1 MLSRV
6 QTQIHTEGELHMLA
20 RQNFFILLD
29 SITTLYRE
37 KTVPECKKQ
46 TNKQTNIMK
55 LLTGETF
62 DSVFWGYLNWHK
74 STIIWI
80 FNLLFKRLERS
91 LMPS

>member
-6 QTQIHTEGELHMLA
+6 QTQIHTEGALHMLA

-29 SITTLYRE
+29 TVSTLYRE
-37 KTVPECKKQ
+37 KNCARMQK
-46 TNKQTNIMK
+46 TNKQTNKLK

-62 DSVFWGYLNWHK
+62 DSVFCGYLNWHK

-80 FNLLFKRLERS
+80 FNLLF
-91 LMPS
+91 